1 MSTKRQGE
9 LLMALCAVMW
19 SIGGI
24 LMKYIDESPFLIA
37 GTRSFISG
45 TVVLLYMM
53 ASRYKIKI
61 TKSSVSAGVCLC
73 GCVTCFV
80 IANKMTTAANAI
92 VLQYIAPAF
101 VLVITA
107 VFLKQKLKKM
117 EIGVV
122 AVTFAG
128 IMLFFMD
135 ELDLGS
141 MAGNCIAIIS
151 GLFMG
156 GMFIF
161 NGSIHDMS
169 EKMTGILLA
178 HILTAVIGIPTGLIT
193 SGVSVTGIEIACI
206 LLLGIVQL
214 GIPYIFYGKAS
225 SMISPLSCSL
235 LGMIEPLLNPVWVAL
250 FYGEIPGLFA
260 LAGGII
266 VLGAVVY
273 YNIWDEKNSKQL
285 QNT

>member
-1 MSTKRQGE
+1 MSTKRKGE